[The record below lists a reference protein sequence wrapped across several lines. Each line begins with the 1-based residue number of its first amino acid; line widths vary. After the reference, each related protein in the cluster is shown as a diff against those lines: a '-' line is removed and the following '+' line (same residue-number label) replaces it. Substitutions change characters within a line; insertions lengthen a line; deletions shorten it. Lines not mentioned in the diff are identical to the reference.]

1 MAGSAESKEWNKI
14 NEINLIEFLRPAGAS
29 NWFGLGWL
37 NCCGLWAAAQ
47 PMLRNNESKLNTKP
61 KGRNEWNGTA
71 SRGRKLCFSLR
82 AAVKWS
88 EMEQRG
94 PEASTQPSLHSIK
107 IKLSILFFFHSVK
120 LALLKGIKIY
130 YNSKYIDAE
139 ETDVSRNQTSTWLID
154 DWRLLMKQRYSG
166 EIQIN

>member
-1 MAGSAESKEWNKI
+1 MKRRELR
-14 NEINLIEFLRPAGAS
+14 NLILFHCFVFSLI
-29 NWFGLGWL
+29 
-37 NCCGLWAAAQ
+37 CGLWAAAQ

-130 YNSKYIDAE
+130 YNSK
-139 ETDVSRNQTSTWLID
+139 LIEQLAD
-154 DWRLLMKQRYSG
+154 NIKTKFIWFLWRKQVVKLTRPP
-166 EIQIN
+166 IQQFNFDLISAL